1 MRWVLWAGLALAGC
15 AAPVEPPPAQ
25 PMNAAQVN
33 DPALLAAF
41 FGEGGQRSV
50 SRVIRCGVRCAAVR

>member
-1 MRWVLWAGLALAGC
+1 
-15 AAPVEPPPAQ
+15 
-25 PMNAAQVN
+25 MNAAQVN

-41 FGEGGQRSV
+41 FGEGDQRSV